1 MAAQREVVAGRH
13 HHYDSPEAMDPPP
26 GTSWR
31 ALLDLVRPGTR
42 VLDVGCA
49 TGRFAAALR
58 QKDCRVS
65 GVEINAEAAAT
76 ARERCDEVIEGDIG
90 QLLVSGVFDGRV
102 FDVVV
107 AADVLEHL
115 VDPWSIVRGFRTLL
129 APGGI
134 VLASIPNV
142 THA

>member
-1 MAAQREVVAGRH
+1 MKLRLSEGSGAMAAQREVVAGRH

-31 ALLDLVRPGTR
+31 ALLDLVPPGAR

-58 QKDCRVS
+58 QKECRVT
-65 GVEINAEAAAT
+65 GVEINAEAAAA
-76 ARERCDEVIEGDIG
+76 ARARCDEVLEGDIG
-90 QLLVSGVFDGRV
+90 ELLAGELNERT

-115 VDPWSIVRGFRTLL
+115 VDPWSVVRGLRMLL
-129 APGGI
+129 APGG
-134 VLASIPNV
+134 V
-142 THA
+142 